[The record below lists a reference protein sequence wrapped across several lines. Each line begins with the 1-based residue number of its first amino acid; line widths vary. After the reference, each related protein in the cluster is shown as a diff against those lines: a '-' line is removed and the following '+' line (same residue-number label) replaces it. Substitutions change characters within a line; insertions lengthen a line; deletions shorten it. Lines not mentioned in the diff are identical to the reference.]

1 MAGTL
6 SSTNTSIHNQI
17 VVSHGL
23 YTLIRWA
30 LGTVFIFAGGAKLG
44 TPESFATLID
54 AYGIIPEGLLMPV
67 ALVLPVFEVAAGLGL
82 LFNIRGSLVSITV
95 LLMLFI
101 AILGY
106 GLWLGLD
113 VDCGCFGPEDPEA
126 DAFHGLKSTLY
137 RDLIM
142 LAGILYL
149 FFWRRYRAIKT
160 LNLASIMNR
169 CFQHRRIKN
178 G

>member
-1 MAGTL
+1 MMAL
-6 SSTNTSIHNQI
+6 DRI
-17 VVSHGL
+17 
-23 YTLIRWA
+23 YTFIRWT
-30 LGTVFIFAGGAKLG
+30 LGTIFIFAGGTKLAK
-44 TPESFATLID
+44 PELFATLID

-67 ALVLPVFEVAAGLGL
+67 ALALPVFEVAAGLGL
-82 LFNIRGSLVSITV
+82 LFNIQGSLFPITA

-126 DAFHGLKSTLY
+126 DAFHGLKNALY

-142 LAGILYL
+142 LAGILFL
-149 FFWRRYRAIKT
+149 FFCRRYRALKT
-160 LNLASIMNR
+160 LNLTSIMNR
-169 CFQHRRIKN
+169 CFQQRRIKN